1 MHSRRHSKMPVAIY
15 LKTKQRSI
23 ESKYHQVAKRFESKY
38 ELIHRK
44 LISRFHREPTET
56 EFMRFKLNNLIT
68 KYTVSIESK
77 IKSNRFIPVLSTT
90 STKQLNQFY
99 PDILDW
105 LLGRFSGE
113 TIRMVVREGKIVEKV
128 FLTPKGNRICVKR
141 SKLELR
147 FRSMPIIKIKLKL
160 RPRSIPIKL
169 FSS

>member
-1 MHSRRHSKMPVAIY
+1 MSVAIY
-15 LKTKQRSI
+15 LKTQQRSI
-23 ESKYHQVAKRFESKY
+23 ESKYHQIAKRFESKY

-56 EFMRFKLNNLIT
+56 ELIRFKINKLIT

-77 IKSNRFIPVLSTT
+77 IKSKRFIPIFSTT
-90 STKQLNQFY
+90 STKEIDQFY

-105 LLGRFSGE
+105 LIGRFTGE

-128 FLTPKGNRICVKR
+128 FITSKGNRICGKR

-147 FRSMPIIKIKLKL
+147 L
-160 RPRSIPIKL
+160 RSIPIKI
-169 FSS
+169 